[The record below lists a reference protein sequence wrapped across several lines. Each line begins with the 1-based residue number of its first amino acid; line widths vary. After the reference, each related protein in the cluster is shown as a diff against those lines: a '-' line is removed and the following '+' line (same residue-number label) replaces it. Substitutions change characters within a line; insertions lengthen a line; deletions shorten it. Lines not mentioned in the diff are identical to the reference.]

1 MASALS
7 SGTRKYLHLRGTDPN
22 LETSPVRQEN
32 ASKTLEDTGV
42 TVPDDEHY
50 DIDGTSYHTDP
61 SDLHTKPQL
70 YILQCSQRSLSTQA
84 LASCQ

>member
-22 LETSPVRQEN
+22 LDASQERQGY
-32 ASKTLEDTGV
+32 ASKVLEDILV

-50 DIDGTSYHTDP
+50 DIDGTYIIKRVLLLLSI
-61 SDLHTKPQL
+61 KP
-70 YILQCSQRSLSTQA
+70 
-84 LASCQ
+84 